1 MSRALRNTAVGGIA
15 AWIILFILLW
25 QVMARATPPQQ
36 LRVAGTPEQIGQ
48 AIGSQDAAAL
58 GAMHPQFLIIAQA
71 IAGQDKAT
79 LYARAHKIEPF
90 IDEPYRAEMRAI
102 AGTSGL
108 TYDDVLF
115 LNCFYTLTN
124 RHTLACRQL
133 AAWGKATAG
142 GTAGG
147 DGQLLHARNL
157 DWVDYPGQPLDK
169 HHRILDIAPPEGKG
183 HRHVLLTWPGLMGAV
198 TGTND
203 AGITLGFNQLMEGN
217 KKDRLAEPTF
227 FTLRRVLEQ
236 ATTLQQAL
244 DIIEK
249 AKPLDNG
256 SVLISSAT
264 EKQAA
269 VVEIIDG
276 LVGVRRP
283 PDGQTMIG
291 NANHAT
297 KEAGMD
303 KLYRVRTWDCDW
315 PTCTVARR
323 LKTPIDVKQ
332 AKRIMADPMVMQG
345 RINMLCVIF
354 DPSHK
359 KMYLSVRPT
368 RAAAGPF
375 TEYDLFGKSPSQ

>member
-1 MSRALRNTAVGGIA
+1 
-15 AWIILFILLW
+15 
-25 QVMARATPPQQ
+25 
-36 LRVAGTPEQIGQ
+36 
-48 AIGSQDAAAL
+48 
-58 GAMHPQFLIIAQA
+58 
-71 IAGQDKAT
+71 
-79 LYARAHKIEPF
+79 
-90 IDEPYRAEMRAI
+90 
-102 AGTSGL
+102 
-108 TYDDVLF
+108 
-115 LNCFYTLTN
+115 
-124 RHTLACRQL
+124 
-133 AAWGKATAG
+133 
-142 GTAGG
+142 
-147 DGQLLHARNL
+147 
-157 DWVDYPGQPLDK
+157 
-169 HHRILDIAPPEGKG
+169 
-183 HRHVLLTWPGLMGAV
+183 
-198 TGTND
+198 
-203 AGITLGFNQLMEGN
+203 MEGD

-236 ATTLQQAL
+236 ATTLQQAI

-249 AKPLDNG
+249 ARPLDNG

-315 PTCTVARR
+315 PTCTVAQR

-332 AKRIMADPMVMQG
+332 AERIMSDPMVMQG

-354 DPSHK
+354 DPSHQ

-375 TEYDLFGKSPSQ
+375 MEYELFGDSTPQ

>member
-1 MSRALRNTAVGGIA
+1 MSRAPRNTAIGGIA
-15 AWIILFILLW
+15 GWIILFVLLW
-25 QVMARATPPQQ
+25 QVMARAAPPQQ
-36 LRVAGTPEQIGQ
+36 LRVAGTPKRIGQ
-48 AIGSQDAAAL
+48 TIGSQDAAAL
-58 GAMHPQFLIIAQA
+58 GELHPRFLIIAQA

-90 IDEPYRAEMRAI
+90 IDEPHRAEMRAI
-102 AGTSGL
+102 AGASGL

-142 GTAGG
+142 GTGG
-147 DGQLLHARNL
+147 ELLHARNL

-169 HHRILDIAPPEGKG
+169 HHLILDITPSGKTSG
-183 HRHVLLTWPGLMGAV
+183 GRRHVLLTWPGLMGAV

-203 AGITLGFNQLMEGN
+203 AGITLGFNQLMEGD
-217 KKDRLAEPTF
+217 KVDRLAEPTF

-236 ATTLQQAL
+236 ATTLQQAI

-249 AKPLDNG
+249 ARPLDNG

-283 PDGQTMIG
+283 PDGESMIG
-291 NANHAT
+291 NANHPT
-297 KEAGMD
+297 KEAGW
-303 KLYRVRTWDCDW
+303 KNLPGAWDCDW

-323 LKTPIDVKQ
+323 LKTPITVKQ
-332 AKRIMADPMVMQG
+332 AQRIMSDPMVMQG
-345 RINMLCVIF
+345 RINMLSVIF

-368 RAAAGPF
+368 RAASGPF
-375 TEYDLFGKSPSQ
+375 TEYDLFGEAKQ